1 MSEVLPNELPDGFT
15 GAVDLLGKGPQASVD
30 IDDSARWDRSDFV
43 RKVQSY
49 LVAKNRAITD
59 SDRELLDLLVSQI
72 EIYKSCTA
80 ELRAQ
85 GLVCTY
91 NNGVTVGPNPY
102 LNIADKAL
110 HRVREL
116 MRELELTPRTRTGE
130 GVMASTPDMQ
140 LFLQGP

>member
-1 MSEVLPNELPDGFT
+1 MSELLPM
-15 GAVDLLGKGPQASVD
+15 DLLDECSDMGNQVGKGFKAAVD
-30 IDDSARWDRSDFV
+30 IDDSAGWDRSDFV
-43 RKVQSY
+43 RKVKSY